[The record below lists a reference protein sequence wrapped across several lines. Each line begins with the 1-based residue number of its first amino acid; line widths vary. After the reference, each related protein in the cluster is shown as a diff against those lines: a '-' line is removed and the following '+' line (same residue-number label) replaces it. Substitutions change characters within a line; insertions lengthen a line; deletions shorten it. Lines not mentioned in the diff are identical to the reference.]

1 MHRRGL
7 RPQGNL
13 LPLHRPYGNVPILLC
28 WGTNQERAMRILLEY
43 QRKMSKYISAAFFRD
58 VVNRQRFGGEDEGI
72 SFDYMLELIEQEII
86 KNYKECKTNL

>member
-1 MHRRGL
+1 MHRRWL
-7 RPQGNL
+7 RPQRNL
-13 LPLHRPYGNVPILLC
+13 LPLHRPYGDVSILLC
-28 WGTNQERAMRILLEY
+28 WRTHKERAMRILLEY